1 MMADSRC
8 LIERGL
14 SFGPGW
20 ASSSTRWGFTL
31 CQQLPGLA
39 SFHST
44 DHHLLVGVGLLLLQV
59 WWQCQ

>member
-1 MMADSRC
+1 MMADSRH

-20 ASSSTRWGFTL
+20 ASSSTKWGFTL

-39 SFHST
+39 SCHGT
-44 DHHLLVGVGLLLLQV
+44 DHRLLVGVGLLLQV
-59 WWQCQ
+59 WWQCR